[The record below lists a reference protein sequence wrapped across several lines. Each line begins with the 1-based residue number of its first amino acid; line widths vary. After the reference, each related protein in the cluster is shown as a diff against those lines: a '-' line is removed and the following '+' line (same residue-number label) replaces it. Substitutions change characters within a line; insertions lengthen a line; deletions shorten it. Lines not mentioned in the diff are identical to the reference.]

1 MKTFFNKTEK
11 IFTNTKNG
19 LVRKN
24 FNTIYYGKVALFI
37 IALTF
42 NSFSIHA
49 QNTINLSTPTNWT
62 NFGSPG
68 ITTNATTFYGHSNWM
83 QLQSPSGNSNSMY
96 QFKRIFYVA
105 RAGVYTI
112 SGMGMG
118 NNHMTLYI
126 NASSGTS
133 IFNKN
138 ITDAA
143 QFNSPEKFSFEAELK
158 CGKNEIIVHLRDDG
172 DGNAGFYVDMTVKA
186 ANGKLSNEPM
196 NCEVVKEVCRCPA
209 GWQSNSTGKEG
220 DITTDGK
227 CKKLACGPSG
237 IKPPK
242 NGTEIGALN
251 NPWGFT
257 WGGEFWAWGSKENGG
272 APICKKEWV
281 VEGVNPNTKAG
292 EGRGE
297 K

>member
-83 QLQSPSGNSNSMY
+83 QLQSPSGNSMY

-133 IFNKN
+133 VFNKN

-196 NCEVVKEVCRCPA
+196 NCEVVKEVCGCPK
-209 GWQSNSTGKEG
+209 GWLSNTSNKDG
-220 DITTDGK
+220 DITGDGQ
-227 CKKLACGPSG
+227 CKKMVCGPLD
-237 IKPPK
+237 IKPAIK
-242 NGTEIGALN
+242 NIGFEGGFFWDNYVYVAGTKA
-251 NPWGFT
+251 
-257 WGGEFWAWGSKENGG
+257 NGG